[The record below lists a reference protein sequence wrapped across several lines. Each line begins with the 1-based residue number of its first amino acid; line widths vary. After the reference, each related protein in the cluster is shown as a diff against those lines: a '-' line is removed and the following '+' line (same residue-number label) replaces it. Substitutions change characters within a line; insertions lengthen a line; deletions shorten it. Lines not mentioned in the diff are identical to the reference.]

1 MKLGI
6 KKSGKY
12 TYLYAIKSY
21 RDHNGKYGAKTVKKF
36 GTVENLKNELGGE
49 DPIEWA
55 KKMVEYMTLQEKEEK
70 KPVAI
75 NLLPTAQLDKDKQ
88 QAYNGGYLFLQKIYY
103 DLGLHEVCKSISQK
117 YKFEYDLNSILSRLL
132 YSRILFPASKLAT
145 NELSKKYIEQP
156 KFDLHQIY
164 RALSLLAQES
174 DAIQAS
180 VHKNSLKTIKRQTG
194 VVYYDCTNYFFEVE
208 QAEGLKQYGVS
219 KEHRPN
225 PLVQMGLFMDADGI
239 PLAFDINPGNTN
251 EQITLRPLQKKLREN
266 FDLSE
271 MVVCTDAGLSSLEN
285 RKYNDVGSR
294 GFITTQSVKMLK
306 GHIKEWALSPE
317 GWSIFG
323 SDTTFNISQLDEE
336 RDYTDVTFYKER
348 WINENGLEQ
357 RILVTFSLKYLNFT
371 RRKRTE
377 QIGRAVDKITNNPS
391 KINSKRGTDYKR
403 FIEQSSCTKDGEIAT
418 INQYSINQQRV
429 MEEEQYDGF
438 YAVCTNLEDDAKS
451 IVKINHRRW
460 EIEESF
466 RIMKSE
472 FKARPVYLKRD
483 DRIKAHFLTCFLSL
497 LIFRILEKRTGSIY
511 SPQNLV
517 STLVEMNFVNIAS
530 EGFIPTYTRSNI
542 TDDLHHIFDFRTDY
556 QIVSKKSMNE
566 IISYTKNSRSSQKK
580 RSKIQQNT
588 VKIQ

>member
-21 RDHNGKYGAKTVKKF
+21 RDHNGKFGAKTVEKF
-36 GTVENLKNELGGE
+36 GTVEKLRDQLNGE

-55 KKMVEYMTLQEKEEK
+55 KKEVEKMTLQEKEEK
-70 KPVAI
+70 KPVVV
-75 NLLPTAQLDKDKQ
+75 NLLPTVQLDKDNQ
-88 QAYNGGYLFLQKIYY
+88 QSYNGGYLFLQKIYY
-103 DLGLHEVCKSISQK
+103 DLGLHTVCKSISNK
-117 YKFEYDLNSILSRLL
+117 YKFEYNLNSILSRLL

-164 RALSLLAQES
+164 RALSLLTKEC
-174 DAIQAS
+174 DTIQAA
-180 VHKNSLKTIKRQTG
+180 VYKNSLKTINRQTG
-194 VVYYDCTNYFFEVE
+194 VIYYDCTNYFFEIE
-208 QAEGLKQYGVS
+208 QADGLKQYGVS

-239 PLAFDINPGNTN
+239 PLSFDINPGNTN
-251 EQITLRPLQKKLREN
+251 EQITLRPMQQKLQED
-266 FDLSE
+266 FGLSK

-294 GFITTQSVKMLK
+294 GFITTQSIKMLK
-306 GHIKEWALSPE
+306 GHIKEWALSSD
-317 GWSIFG
+317 GWSVFG
-323 SDTTFNISQLDEE
+323 SDSIFNINELDNNK
-336 RDYTDVTFYKER
+336 DYSEVTFYKER

-371 RRKRTE
+371 RRKRAE
-377 QIGRAVDKITNNPS
+377 QIGRAIDKINNNPS

-403 FIEQSSCTKDGEIAT
+403 FIEQTSCTNDGEIAS
-418 INQYSINQQRV
+418 IKEYSINQQRII
-429 MEEEQYDGF
+429 EEEKYDGF

-472 FKARPVYLKRD
+472 FKARPVYLKKD

-497 LIFRILEKRTGSIY
+497 LIFRILEKRTESIY
-511 SPQNLV
+511 SSHNLV
-517 STLVEMNFVNIAS
+517 STLAEMNFANIAS
-530 EGFIPTYTRSNI
+530 EGFIPTYTRSDI
-542 TDDLHHIFDFRTDY
+542 TDDLHRIFDFRTDY
-556 QIVSKKSMNE
+556 QIISKKSMNE
-566 IISYTKNSRSSQKK
+566 IISYTKNSRSSQRK
-580 RSKIQQNT
+580 RAR
-588 VKIQ
+588 